1 MELGKMEEVRQA
13 GTQTELYDT
22 PVYVRSRRAY
32 LCQAAFEYFVSLLL
46 TDAFLAKLL
55 LYIGMSDGMIGVVSS
70 LISFAYLFQ
79 LLTFVLAP
87 YVQSAKKTV
96 IRFNL
101 GASIFFLIIYLVP
114 FMPFGGSV
122 KAGIVILSFLMAYLL
137 KNAVSTL
144 CFGWANSFVDPR
156 KRGEYS
162 ALKEIISLAGGS
174 VFVLAAGYI
183 AERLEADGAEKIGFI
198 FLIALM
204 ITCSLANLICLLRIG
219 SEEKRRGAAVQ
230 RPAAVWKHILG
241 NRAFVHVIVMISLW
255 YIGAYLTVGFMGT
268 YKTTELAL
276 SLGVIQI
283 INVAASLS
291 RILVSGPFGRYSDR
305 TSYAKGYRTAL
316 LCMAAAF
323 AVNIFTVP
331 ERKWLVFLYTMLY
344 QVGSAGT
351 GQNGENMCYNYVD
364 REYIVSAMAI
374 KNCIGGLLGFGAS
387 LIGSRILAAVQERNS
402 QIFGV
407 RIYGQQ
413 LLSALSCMFMIA
425 AFFYAKYV
433 VEKQERVIQ

>member
-1 MELGKMEEVRQA
+1 MEIGKMEGGRGA

-32 LCQAAFEYFVSLLL
+32 LWQAAFEYFVSLLL
-46 TDAFLAKLL
+46 ADAFLAKLL

-70 LISFAYLFQ
+70 LTSFAFLFQ
-79 LLTFVLAP
+79 LLTFVLTP
-87 YVQSAKKTV
+87 HVHNTKKTV
-96 IRFNL
+96 IGFNL
-101 GASIFFLIIYLVP
+101 GGWIFFLIIYLVP
-114 FMPFGGSV
+114 FMPFGVPV
-122 KAGIVILSFLMAYLL
+122 KTGIVILSFLMAYLL
-137 KNAVSTL
+137 KNAVGTV

-174 VFVLAAGYI
+174 LFVLAAGYAVERFEAAG
-183 AERLEADGAEKIGFI
+183 AERIGFG

-204 ITCSLANLICLLRIG
+204 IVCGLADFYCLMRIG
-219 SEEKRRGAAVQ
+219 SGEKKNSAAR

-241 NRAFVHVIVMISLW
+241 NRAFVHVIIMISLW

-268 YKTTELAL
+268 FKTTELAL

-283 INVAASLS
+283 INVAASLC
-291 RILVSGPFGRYSDR
+291 RILISGPFGRYSDR
-305 TSYAKGYRTAL
+305 TPYAKGYRTAL

-323 AVNIFTVP
+323 AVNVFTAP
-331 ERKWLVFLYTMLY
+331 ERKWLVFLYTLLY
-344 QVGSAGT
+344 QIGAAGT
-351 GQNGENMCYNYVD
+351 GQNGENICYNYVD
-364 REYIVSAMAI
+364 REYMVSAMAI
-374 KNCIGGLLGFGAS
+374 KNCISGLLGFGAS
-387 LIGSRILAAVQERNS
+387 LVGSRILTAIQERGN
-402 QIFGV
+402 QICGI

-425 AFFYAKYV
+425 AFLYAKHV
-433 VEKQERVIQ
+433 VEKQERIIQ